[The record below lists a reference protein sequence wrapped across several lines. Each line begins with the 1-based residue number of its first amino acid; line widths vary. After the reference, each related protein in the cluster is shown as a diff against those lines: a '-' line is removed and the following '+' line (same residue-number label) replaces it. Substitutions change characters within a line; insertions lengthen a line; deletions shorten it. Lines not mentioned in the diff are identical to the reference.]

1 MLYQKDLFGTC
12 VFVER
17 SLSSGSVVRLRL
29 EPVGEAEVRVLEYHR
44 QAAGQTRFKRI
55 SHEEGKVQSYAD
67 LNLSLA
73 FEVVFGL

>member
-1 MLYQKDLFGTC
+1 MLYQKNLFDNC

-17 SLSSGSVVRLRL
+17 ALSSGSVVRLRL

-55 SHEEGKVQSYAD
+55 SHEEGKVQSYAS

-73 FEVVFGL
+73 FEIVFGL